1 MSIRE
6 GQAAEAG
13 TVVAR
18 DVEVPRQLEPALLLA
33 AVERTRVVEH
43 LAEQDK

>member
-1 MSIRE
+1 MSSWE
-6 GQAAEAG
+6 GQLAEAG

-18 DVEVPRQLEPALLLA
+18 AGEVPRQLESALLLA
-33 AVERTRVVEH
+33 VVERTRAVEH